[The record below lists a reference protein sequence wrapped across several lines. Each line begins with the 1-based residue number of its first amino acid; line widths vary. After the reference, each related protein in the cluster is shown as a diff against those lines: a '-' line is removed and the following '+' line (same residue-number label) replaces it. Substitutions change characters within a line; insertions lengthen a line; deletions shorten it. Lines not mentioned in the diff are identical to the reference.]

1 MSENK
6 LTPMQE
12 HYELLVWWRDE
23 IIKKK
28 HAVPE
33 DIEYYDGMIWAFELL
48 MNSIEVKGLEKE
60 KEVMESAWQ
69 DGMYECDGD
78 GTFEDFYKTFNTKE
92 K

>member
-1 MSENK
+1 MKTEMK
-6 LTPMQE
+6 TPMQE
-12 HYELLVWWRDE
+12 LIETFEEMRSPIDSKVDVDFAISLV
-23 IIKKK
+23 KS
-28 HAVPE
+28 
-33 DIEYYDGMIWAFELL
+33 M
-48 MNSIEVKGLEKE
+48 LEKE

>member
-1 MSENK
+1 MK
-6 LTPMQE
+6 TPMQE
-12 HYELLVWWRDE
+12 LIE
-23 IIKKK
+23 IIKKRQ
-28 HAVPE
+28 E
-33 DIEYYDGMIWAFELL
+33 DDEAMPFMYNDRIIKLAESM
-48 MNSIEVKGLEKE
+48 LEKE